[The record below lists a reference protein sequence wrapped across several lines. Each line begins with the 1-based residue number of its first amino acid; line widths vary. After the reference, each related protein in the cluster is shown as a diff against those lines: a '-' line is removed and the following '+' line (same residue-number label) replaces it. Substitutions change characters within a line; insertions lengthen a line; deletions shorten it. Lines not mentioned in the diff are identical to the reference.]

1 MFKDMKTKLAEAM
14 GSVIQP
20 IENVSYDLQ
29 TGLTGIKT
37 KTGIVTLSDGDITG
51 SPELSKNPMDFFG
64 MDIPAFAM
72 LTPVNDVK
80 AGDIIVSEG
89 KAYGFIIEV
98 TETGSLKTMNVQGHV
113 SRFVPT
119 KVNMLGIQK
128 GVTIVKSFTNLFGG
142 STDGKGAM
150 DMSSMLMMSMM
161 MGGKDSNGSNK
172 MEDMLPILMLT
183 GSLGGSSSGG
193 IGGMN
198 PLMLMMMMMG
208 DKSPFG

>member
-1 MFKDMKTKLAEAM
+1 MFKDMQTKLASAM
-14 GSVIQP
+14 QSMIQP

-37 KTGIVTLSDGDITG
+37 KSGIVTLEGE
-51 SPELSKNPMDFFG
+51 ELSKNPMDFFG

-72 LTPVNDVK
+72 LTPVADVK

-89 KAYGFIIEV
+89 KAYGFIIEI
-98 TETGSLKTMNVQGHV
+98 TETGSLKTINIQGHV

-128 GVTIVKSFTNLFGG
+128 GVTVVKSFTNLFGG

-150 DMSSMLMMSMM
+150 DMNSLMMMSMLSG
-161 MGGKDSNGSNK
+161 GGKDGDKSSK
-172 MEDMLPILMLT
+172 MESILPMLMLS
-183 GSLGGSSSGG
+183 GGLGGSGSAT
-193 IGGMN
+193 GGMN
-198 PLMLMMMMMG
+198 PLMLMMMMG